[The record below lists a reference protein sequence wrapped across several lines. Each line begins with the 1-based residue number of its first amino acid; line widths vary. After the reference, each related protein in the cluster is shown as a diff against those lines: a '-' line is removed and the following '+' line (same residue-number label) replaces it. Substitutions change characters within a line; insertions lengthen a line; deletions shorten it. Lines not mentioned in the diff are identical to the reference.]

1 MRHNHVHQLFT
12 QIHVRGFQ
20 RTTGQRAEAT
30 ATGSPERRVTGR
42 LRLFP
47 HVIAFGGQPF
57 WVREVNHDDLA
68 EQLGLLVGISPY
80 HRTITVDLEASKFTG
95 GVASLVLC
103 NNAVSTG
110 ILLFTARN
118 IQCET
123 LCGRTINHA
132 HRDRK
137 REVCGTGCICT
148 VCHVFQG
155 TVTIKN
161 HRTTFSGSSR
171 IGRVC
176 WVGHF
181 GATVPGVD
189 VPSIPI
195 GRIFSTF
202 NIKDID
208 FMAVTQAIK
217 GRHVIDKAVG
227 IWVIGIKR

>member
-1 MRHNHVHQLFT
+1 MFT
-12 QIHVRGFQ
+12 NSLLKSTLEDSSAPLVNVPKPPLPAVPSVGLPEDCVSFH
-20 RTTGQRAEAT
+20 TL
-30 ATGSPERRVTGR
+30 SPSEDSPSG
-42 LRLFP
+42 L
-47 HVIAFGGQPF
+47 
-57 WVREVNHDDLA
+57 EVNHDDLA

-123 LCGRTINHA
+123 CAGAPLTTPIGIVNVKSVVLVAFVPFVTFSG
-132 HRDRK
+132 HRYY
-137 REVCGTGCICT
+137 
-148 VCHVFQG
+148 Q
-155 TVTIKN
+155 N

-202 NIKDID
+202 NIKTLISWRLPKLSKVV
-208 FMAVTQAIK
+208 MLLTK
-217 GRHVIDKAVG
+217 L
-227 IWVIGIKR
+227 